1 MWSYDCEFKACRGPP
16 NADPSMRRRL
26 IFDSVTFMFKM
37 NTLSKTAPLMASTSL
52 TLSPHWE
59 SFIQT
64 EIASGRFTSA
74 SEVVRAALRELED
87 KAKRLEALRGHLAEG
102 ADQAA
107 FGDFV
112 AGFDIEAVIARA
124 KSAA

>member
-1 MWSYDCEFKACRGPP
+1 
-16 NADPSMRRRL
+16 
-26 IFDSVTFMFKM
+26 
-37 NTLSKTAPLMASTSL
+37 MASTSL
-52 TLSPHWE
+52 TLSPHWD

-87 KAKRLEALRGHLAEG
+87 KAKRLDALRGHLAEG

-107 FGDFV
+107 IGDFV
-112 AGFDIEAVIARA
+112 LGFTIDSVIARA
-124 KSAA
+124 KSAAA

>member
-1 MWSYDCEFKACRGPP
+1 
-16 NADPSMRRRL
+16 
-26 IFDSVTFMFKM
+26 
-37 NTLSKTAPLMASTSL
+37 MASTSL

-64 EIASGRFTSA
+64 EIASGRFASA

-87 KAKRLEALRGHLAEG
+87 KAKRLDALRGHLAEG

-107 FGDFV
+107 IGDFV
-112 AGFDIEAVIARA
+112 LGFTIDSVIARA
-124 KSAA
+124 KSAAA